1 VAHGDAVVHANGVKN
16 KGHAAGFA
24 NALLYVI
31 ANFLQVNVAGDDV
44 NMAVANRDKGFIPVI
59 FTHTGS
65 SQEAAVSGAMV
76 ATLDSIGS
84 GKRLAVG
91 IGAHL
96 LHSAG

>member
-1 VAHGDAVVHANGVKN
+1 
-16 KGHAAGFA
+16 
-24 NALLYVI
+24 
-31 ANFLQVNVAGDDV
+31 
-44 NMAVANRDKGFIPVI
+44 MAVANRDKGFIPVI